1 MNKDMLRGQF
11 PKVLIVSRGVWDD
24 NGTSNTLTNIFS
36 NYPPEQLAQIYI
48 ETKKPNTQHC
58 KSFFQISE
66 YSLIKKLSRWDT
78 KTGQRV
84 DAHYVDDKGVAEKE
98 ASTMDYVREHR
109 RYIYTILRE
118 FLWLLNGW
126 KSKELKQFIIDEN
139 PDVIWLSG
147 SPLILMN
154 RLGGFVAKTVG
165 KPYCVFEMDD
175 VYSYKHSGG
184 NLVKYIYR
192 FFLRKNVKKLVNGAS
207 QLFVISPKMKKE
219 YDAIFGTDS
228 IVLTKG
234 IDFSSVSH
242 HPYAAHQPVQMVY
255 MGKII
260 YDRFSSLELIGRALD
275 EINQDVKHI
284 ILNIYTNNSIEGIRK
299 EKLIKNGNIVFH
311 APVPYSEVKGV
322 IENNDVVLF
331 VESLNDKFKDTA
343 RLSFSTKITDYL
355 ASGKCIFAVGPDDI
369 APMEYFKE
377 NDAALVAHGYDEIR
391 TKLMELLKPGMIEAY
406 SQKAFSC
413 GMTNH
418 DKAILDD
425 IVYGKLIEI
434 ANNK

>member
-1 MNKDMLRGQF
+1 MEQQYPR
-11 PKVLIVSRGVWDD
+11 VLIVSRGVWND
-24 NGTSNTLTNIFS
+24 NSTSNTLTNIFS
-36 NYPPEQLAQIYI
+36 NYPAEQLSQIYI
-48 ETKKPNTQHC
+48 ETKKPNTKHC

-66 YSLIKKLSRWDT
+66 YALIKKIFKWKT
-78 KTGQRV
+78 KTGQIV
-84 DAHYVDDKGVAEKE
+84 DAHYVEDQDVAEKE

-154 RLGGFVAKTVG
+154 RLGRFVAKTAG
-165 KPYCVFEMDD
+165 KPYCVYEMDD
-175 VYSYKHSGG
+175 VYSYKRAAWNPVKFLYRFSLRKHVRR
-184 NLVKYIYR
+184 LVK
-192 FFLRKNVKKLVNGAS
+192 NAS

-219 YDAIFGTDS
+219 YDSIFGTDS

-234 IDFSSVSH
+234 IDFSSVSY
-242 HPYAAHQPVQMVY
+242 HPYVAHQPVQMVY
-255 MGKII
+255 MGQVI

-275 EINQDVKHI
+275 EINKDEKRI
-284 ILNIYTNNSIEGIRK
+284 ILNIYTNNPIEGTRK
-299 EKLIKNGNIVFH
+299 DKMTKNGSVVFH
-311 APVPYSEVKGV
+311 APVPYSEVKDV
-322 IENNDVVLF
+322 IEHNDVVVF

-355 ASGKCIFAVGPDDI
+355 ASGKCIFAVGPTDI
-369 APMEYFKE
+369 APMEYFGE
-377 NDAALVAHGYDEIR
+377 NDAAVVAHEYDEIR
-391 TKLMELLKPGMIEAY
+391 TKLKELLKPGMIETY

-413 GMTNH
+413 GKTNH
-418 DKAILDD
+418 DKAVLDD
-425 IVYGKLIEI
+425 IVYGKLLEI

>member
-1 MNKDMLRGQF
+1 MTRF
-11 PKVLIVSRGVWDD
+11 PKILIVSRGVWED
-24 NGTSNTLTNIFS
+24 NSTSNTLTNLFY
-36 NYPPEQLAQIYI
+36 NYPSDKLSQIYI
-48 ETKKPNTQHC
+48 ETKKPNTSHC
-58 KSFFQISE
+58 HSFFQISE
-66 YSLIKKLSRWDT
+66 YALVKRIFNRKIV
-78 KTGQRV
+78 TGKRV
-84 DAHYVDDKGVAEKE
+84 DSNYEENKEIADKE
-98 ASTMDYVREHR
+98 ANTMSYVRSHR
-109 RYIYTILRE
+109 SMLFTLLRE
-118 FLWLLNGW
+118 FLWSLNGW
-126 KSKELKQFIIDEN
+126 KTKELKDYIRQEA

-154 RLGGFVAKTVG
+154 RIGEYIVKTTQ
-165 KPYCVFEMDD
+165 KPYCVYEMDD
-175 VYSYKHSGG
+175 VYSYKRAAWNPVKFLYRSSLRKHVRR
-184 NLVKYIYR
+184 LVKS
-192 FFLRKNVKKLVNGAS
+192 AS

-219 YDAIFGTDS
+219 YDAVFGTDS

-234 IDFSSVSH
+234 IDFSSVSYHLSEVH
-242 HPYAAHQPVQMVY
+242 HPIQMVY

-260 YDRFSSLELIGRALD
+260 YDRISSLELIGRALD
-275 EINQDVKHI
+275 EINKDEKHI
-284 ILNIYTNNSIEGIRK
+284 VLNIYTNNLIEGSRK
-299 EKLIKNGNIVFH
+299 ENIIKNGNVVFK
-311 APVPYSEVKGV
+311 APVSYSEVKDV
-322 IENNDVVLF
+322 IEHNDVVVF

-369 APMEYFKE
+369 APMEYFGE

-391 TKLMELLKPGMIEAY
+391 TKLKELLKPGMIETY

-413 GMTNH
+413 GKTNH